1 MKCRLC
7 FSSARKARPLVAMMI
22 PFCTLLLLATRI
34 QAFVAD
40 PEGTWLRESS
50 SPPTSRSS
58 IPPLLRRWGGASP
71 TSSSSTMLSIA
82 LSASMESMDPI
93 RQRPTAT
100 SKSPVTETAT
110 PLPEPDKLPVNHK
123 IVVLGATG
131 RVGRLVVRQLLE
143 ESPDGTQV
151 VAVVRDYDKAC
162 RVLYDDL
169 IVTKH
174 DRRIPKLQIVAT
186 ELVSRSEMPAAPA
199 AAEDDEED
207 DEMHAAWLKRAQA
220 AATFY
225 GTKVTDYDDGRVTDE
240 DNAYALEQ
248 IIQGCTAVVSCVGS
262 VRTSKPWQDWRLT
275 RLLRKDV
282 RKWCADESHPYYT
295 QFHTT
300 RKVLHLA
307 EREQER
313 RNVLFQAQDDADEN
327 KEANTELL
335 TRRRDKNAP
344 PRRIRFV
351 RLSDLAVTQKP
362 WHLVPLLTNTMR
374 SMVFRYHEM
383 ADDLLIQSRL
393 LDTVVVRAGE
403 LVDEERDV
411 DEVGVQVNVDE
422 YQILNATTGR
432 VVRASGGA
440 VRQGEGNDQNGVPSC
455 DWSPSRVGREDV
467 AALLS
472 ASVLAPWLSEAADN
486 QTESATSSVHY
497 TLATRWSGD
506 AKAMAPYP
514 PQGTKTDGCRTAAK
528 SLQKAVRKTQR
539 QSSTVAKTARS
550 KPYGVCV
557 AVPLY
562 LMMALLLRNLSKTL
576 WLASQGTK
584 VMGAVALLPNLR
596 PLWQLMIRVIL
607 RRTPAVEY
615 ISF

>member
-1 MKCRLC
+1 MVRRHC
-7 FSSARKARPLVAMMI
+7 FCSARTGRPIPSLAMI
-22 PFCTLLLLATRI
+22 PFCFLLLIATRA

-40 PEGTWLRESS
+40 PEGTWRRESTPPSTRGS
-50 SPPTSRSS
+50 SV
-58 IPPLLRRWGGASP
+58 PPLLRGGGSR
-71 TSSSSTMLSIA
+71 SSSTVLSMA
-82 LSASMESMDPI
+82 LCASMESMEPI
-93 RQRPTAT
+93 RQRSTST
-100 SKSPVTETAT
+100 SKPPETDTAT
-110 PLPEPDKLPVNHK
+110 PLPELDKLPLNHK
-123 IVVLGATG
+123 IVVLGASG
-131 RVGRLVVRQLLE
+131 RVGRLIVRQLLE

-169 IVTKH
+169 VTTKQ
-174 DRRIPKLQIVAT
+174 DRKSPKLQIVAT

-199 AAEDDEED
+199 PDDEED
-207 DEMHAAWLKRAQA
+207 EEIDAAWLKRAQA
-220 AATFY
+220 AAKFY
-225 GTKVTDYDDGRVTDE
+225 GTKVADYDDGRVTDDE
-240 DNAYALEQ
+240 NTCALEQ
-248 IIQGCTAVVSCVGS
+248 IIQGCTAIVSCVGS
-262 VRTSKPWQDWRLT
+262 VRTSKPWQDWWLS

-282 RKWCADESHPYYT
+282 RKWCADASHPYYT

-313 RNVLFQAQDDADEN
+313 RNALFQAQDDADES
-327 KEANTELL
+327 KEADTELL

-383 ADDLLIQSRL
+383 ADDLLTQSRL
-393 LDTVVVRAGE
+393 LDTVIVRAGE
-403 LVDEERDV
+403 LVDEERDA
-411 DEVGVQVNVDE
+411 DEVGVQVNVDD
-422 YQILNATTGR
+422 YQIINATTGGA
-432 VVRASGGA
+432 ASVSVA
-440 VRQGEGNDQNGVPSC
+440 APQDKREDEKGVPSR
-455 DWSPSRVGREDV
+455 DWSPARVGREDV

-472 ASVLAPWLSEAADN
+472 ASVLAPWLSKTAGK
-486 QTESATSSVHY
+486 QTESDTSSIHY
-497 TLATRWSGD
+497 TLAVRWSGD

-514 PQGTKTDGCRTAAK
+514 PQGKKTDGCRTAAK
-528 SLQKAVRKTQR
+528 SLQKAVRKKQQ
-539 QSSTVAKTARS
+539 QSSIVTRTPRS

-562 LMMALLLRNLSKTL
+562 LTMALLFRNLSQTL

-584 VMGAVALLPNLR
+584 VVGAVAFLPNLR
-596 PLWQLMIRVIL
+596 PLWLAMIRFVF
-607 RRTPAVEY
+607 RRVPSVEY

>member
-1 MKCRLC
+1 
-7 FSSARKARPLVAMMI
+7 
-22 PFCTLLLLATRI
+22 
-34 QAFVAD
+34 
-40 PEGTWLRESS
+40 
-50 SPPTSRSS
+50 
-58 IPPLLRRWGGASP
+58 
-71 TSSSSTMLSIA
+71 
-82 LSASMESMDPI
+82 MDPI
-93 RQRPTAT
+93 RQHSTTT
-100 SKSPVTETAT
+100 SKPPLTETAT
-110 PLPEPDKLPVNHK
+110 PLPEPDRLPVNHK

-151 VAVVRDYDKAC
+151 VAVVKDYDKAC

-169 IVTKH
+169 IVTKQ
-174 DRRIPKLQIVAT
+174 DRKSPKLQIVAT
-186 ELVSRSEMPAAPA
+186 ELVSRSEIPAALA
-199 AAEDDEED
+199 AHADNKNNNDDDYDEEE
-207 DEMHAAWLKRAQA
+207 DEMDAIWLKRAQA
-220 AATFY
+220 AARFY
-225 GTKVTDYDDGRVTDE
+225 GTKVADYDDGRVTDVE
-240 DNAYALEQ
+240 DNVCALEQ

-262 VRTSKPWQDWRLT
+262 VRISKPWQDWWLT

-282 RKWCADESHPYYT
+282 RKWCADASHPYYT

-313 RNVLFQAQDDADEN
+313 RNALYQNQDDADGSKN
-327 KEANTELL
+327 ANTELL

-403 LVDEERDV
+403 LVDDERDV
-411 DEVGVQVNVDE
+411 DEVGLQVTVDE
-422 YQILNATTGR
+422 CQILNSTTGR
-432 VVRASGGA
+432 A
-440 VRQGEGNDQNGVPSC
+440 VRKPNFDARQAAKDDGYDMPSC

-472 ASVLAPWLSEAADN
+472 ASVLAPWLRKAADN
-486 QTESATSSVHY
+486 QAESTTSSVHY

-506 AKAMAPYP
+506 SKAMAPYP
-514 PQGTKTDGCRTAAK
+514 PQGKKTDGCRTAAK
-528 SLQKAVRKTQR
+528 SLQKAIRKTER
-539 QSSTVAKTARS
+539 QNGVAARKGRRP

-557 AVPLY
+557 AIPLY
-562 LMMALLLRNLSKTL
+562 LTMALLFRNIIKTL
-576 WLASQGTK
+576 WLACQGTK
-584 VMGAVALLPNLR
+584 IMGVVALLPNVR
-596 PLWQLMIRVIL
+596 SLWHGMIRLAL
-607 RRTPAVEY
+607 RRTPAIEY
-615 ISF
+615 IGF